1 MLKIRPATQNDAKTL
16 RDLVHELAKYEHLE
30 NETII
35 TEEDV
40 LRDGFGPRPRFR
52 ALIAEWQGQ
61 VAGYALF
68 FEFYSTF
75 QGRAGLFLEDIFVRP
90 DYRAKG
96 VGTQLLAEV
105 AKIAWEESYFCLRW
119 EVLDWNEPAI
129 EFYKKLD
136 AVFLEQ
142 WKNVCLI
149 GDALEAMSKRTVGK

>member
-1 MLKIRPATQNDAKTL
+1 MLTIRPATQNDAKTL
-16 RDLVHELAKYEHLE
+16 KNLIHELAKYERLE
-30 NETII
+30 HETII
-35 TEEDV
+35 TEDDI

-52 ALIAEWQGQ
+52 ALIAEWQGE

-68 FEFYSTF
+68 FEFYSSF

-90 DYRAKG
+90 NYRHKG

-105 AKIAWEESYFCLRW
+105 ANLAWKEDYFCLRW

-136 AVFLEQ
+136 SVFLDQ

-149 GDALEAMSKRTVGK
+149 GDALEAMSKRSKR